1 MDAEII
7 LKKLRVFL
15 LGFSI
20 FIFAGALFELAFL
33 NHLGEELQFVPFVLG
48 PLGIILAALMIFKP
62 SAKMIKIVRVGM
74 WVILVGGVIGMIV
87 HVSGNLEFLEGGQSA
102 TFSEIIQ
109 KAFGGRNPLLAPGIL
124 SMSAVIAIAAL
135 YKHPLELK

>member
-1 MDAEII
+1 MNAETI

-33 NHLGEELQFVPFVLG
+33 NHFGEELQIVPFILG
-48 PLGIILAALMIFKP
+48 PLGIILAALMIIKP
-62 SAKMIKIVRVGM
+62 SAIMVKVVRVGM
-74 WVILVGGVIGMIV
+74 LVILVGGVIGMIV
-87 HVSGNLEFLEGGQSA
+87 HVSGNLEFLEGRQSVA
-102 TFSEIIQ
+102 FGEIIQ

-124 SMSAVIAIAAL
+124 SMSAMIALAAL
-135 YKHPLELK
+135 YKHPLEQK

>member
-1 MDAEII
+1 MNAETI

-33 NHLGEELQFVPFVLG
+33 NHLREELQFVPFVLI
-48 PLGIILAALMIFKP
+48 PLGIILAALMIIKP
-62 SAKMIKIVRVGM
+62 SAKMIKVVRIGM
-74 WVILVGGVIGMIV
+74 WIILVGGVVGMIV
-87 HVSGNLEFLEGGQSA
+87 HVSGNLEFLEGGTSA
-102 TFSEIIQ
+102 TFGEIIQ

-124 SMSAVIAIAAL
+124 SMSAVISLAAL
-135 YKHPLELK
+135 YKHPLETK

>member
-1 MDAEII
+1 MNAETI
-7 LKKLRVFL
+7 LKKLRIFL

-33 NHLGEELQFVPFVLG
+33 NHFGEELQFVPFVLG
-48 PLGIILAALMIFKP
+48 PLGIILAALMILKP
-62 SAKMIKIVRVGM
+62 STKMVKVVRVGM
-74 WVILVGGVIGMIV
+74 WVILVGGIIGMIV

-102 TFSEIIQ
+102 TFGEIIQ

-124 SMSAVIAIAAL
+124 SMSAVIALAAL
-135 YKHPLELK
+135 YKHPLEQK